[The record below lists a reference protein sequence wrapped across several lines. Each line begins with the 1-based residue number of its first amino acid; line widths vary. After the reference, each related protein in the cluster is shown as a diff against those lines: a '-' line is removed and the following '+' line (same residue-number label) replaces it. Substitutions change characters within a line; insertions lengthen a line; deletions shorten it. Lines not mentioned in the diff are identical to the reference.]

1 MNINESLDRAIE
13 ELKFRLPIKPLNRKG
28 YPLDNRDTCD
38 GQCPNCM
45 RSVRNTIPRSKKI
58 NYCQDCGQAIDWK

>member
-1 MNINESLDRAIE
+1 MNVNESLDLAIK
-13 ELKFRLPIKPLNRKG
+13 ELTMRVPVNPLNRTG

-45 RSVRNTIPRSKKI
+45 SDVRNITPRSKKV